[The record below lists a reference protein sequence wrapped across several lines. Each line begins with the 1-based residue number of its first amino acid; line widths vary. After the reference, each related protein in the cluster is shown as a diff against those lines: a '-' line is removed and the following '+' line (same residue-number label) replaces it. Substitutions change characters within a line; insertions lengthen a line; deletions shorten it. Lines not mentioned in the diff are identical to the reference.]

1 MKKQL
6 RFRGDGTFTIVMF
19 SDVEF
24 CNGDDEEL
32 AMQAM
37 MARIV
42 QEERPDFI
50 VYAGDV
56 INSAGS
62 HNAVGSF
69 RNAVSVAVESGTP
82 WAAVFGNHDSE
93 ANIMREQLHALQLA
107 QPFNYAKPD
116 PANVHGVGKFVLI
129 VNDHHN
135 EAAAS
140 LYFFDSGSYSP
151 YEYVGVGFYDWIR
164 RSQIEWYAAQSRML
178 TELNGG
184 RPLPSLAFFHIPLPE
199 YVDAWD
205 MHVCH
210 GEKHETICAPWIN
223 TGLFAAMVE
232 MGDVLGTFA
241 GHDHGN
247 DFCGELHG
255 IRLCYG
261 RTTRYASVAGP
272 FQTGARIIRL
282 QAGERRFSTWL
293 HLEDGTIVTEQP
305 EHQPEGRQPKHR
317 Q

>member
-6 RFRGDGTFTIVMF
+6 WFRDDGTFTIVMF

-24 CNGDDEEL
+24 CNRDEEEL
-32 AMQAM
+32 EMQAM
-37 MARIV
+37 MERIV
-42 QEERPDFI
+42 WKEQPDFI

-62 HNAVGSF
+62 RNADLSF
-69 RNAVSVAVESGTP
+69 RNAVSVAEKSGTP

-93 ANIMREQLHALQLA
+93 ANITREQLHAIQLA
-107 QPFNYAKPD
+107 MPYNYAKPD
-116 PANVHGVGKFVLI
+116 PANVHGVGNFVLT
-129 VNDHHN
+129 VTDKEN
-135 EAAAS
+135 EAASS

-164 RSQIEWYAAQSRML
+164 RSQIEWYATQSRRL
-178 TELNGG
+178 TEDNGG

-199 YVDAWD
+199 YADVWE

-232 MGDVLGTFA
+232 MGDVVGTFA

-261 RTTRYASVAGP
+261 RTTRYADVEGP
-272 FQTGARIIRL
+272 FQTGARIIRMR
-282 QAGERRFSTWL
+282 AGERGFSTWI
-293 HLEDGTIVTEQP
+293 HLQDGTIVTTQP
-305 EHQPEGRQPKHR
+305 EHQPEGR
-317 Q
+317 